1 MAFLLLSVG
10 VAFAEPASSE
20 GREDLSTMSVDE
32 VSRRLENPLTDLWSL
47 TFQQNLALVEGDR
60 IDGTEIQNT
69 FFFQP
74 ALPIP
79 LGKNKDYVFIA
90 RPVFPIVTKPV
101 LDPSQPD
108 GVDGHKTGFG
118 DIQMLALVGP
128 NRRDGTVWGI
138 GPTFKFPTASDGVL
152 GQGKWQVGP
161 GGMYFWLGKPWI
173 IGALTQHWW
182 SFAGDDDR
190 DSTRQTDIQ
199 YVIRRSIPG
208 GWSIGMGPTVTID
221 WKAPSGD
228 RVTFPVGLGITK
240 TFRWK
245 GLPWKVRFEPQYS
258 IIKPDGFG
266 TGWNFRIQIAPVIP
280 SPFR

>member
-60 IDGTEIQNT
+60 IEGTEIQNT

-79 LGKNKDYVFIA
+79 LGKDKVFIA
-90 RPVFPIVTKPV
+90 RPVFPIVTNPV

-128 NRRDGTVWGI
+128 NRRDGTVACVKGTP
-138 GPTFKFPTASDGVL
+138 GTFL
-152 GQGKWQVGP
+152 
-161 GGMYFWLGKPWI
+161 
-173 IGALTQHWW
+173 
-182 SFAGDDDR
+182 
-190 DSTRQTDIQ
+190 
-199 YVIRRSIPG
+199 
-208 GWSIGMGPTVTID
+208 
-221 WKAPSGD
+221 WKYCQS
-228 RVTFPVGLGITK
+228 
-240 TFRWK
+240 
-245 GLPWKVRFEPQYS
+245 
-258 IIKPDGFG
+258 
-266 TGWNFRIQIAPVIP
+266 
-280 SPFR
+280 